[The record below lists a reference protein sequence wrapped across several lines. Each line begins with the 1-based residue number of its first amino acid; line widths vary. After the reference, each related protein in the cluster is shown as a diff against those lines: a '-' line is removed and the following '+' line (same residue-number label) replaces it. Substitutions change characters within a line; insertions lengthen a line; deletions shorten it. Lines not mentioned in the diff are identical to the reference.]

1 MYEIDMLLQDMFS
14 FVCRSLVETVR
25 IEGSAYIFVH
35 EK

>member
-1 MYEIDMLLQDMFS
+1 MYEINMLLQDMFS

-25 IEGSAYIFVH
+25 IEGGAYIFVH

>member
-1 MYEIDMLLQDMFS
+1 MYEINMLLQDMFY